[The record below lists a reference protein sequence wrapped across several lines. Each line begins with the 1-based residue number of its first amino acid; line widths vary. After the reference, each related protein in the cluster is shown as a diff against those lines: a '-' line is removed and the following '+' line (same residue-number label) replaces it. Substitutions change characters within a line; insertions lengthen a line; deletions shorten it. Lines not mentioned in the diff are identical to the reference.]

1 MGISDPRLC
10 LDCKRFLKNWVEF
23 QLVDEQGKP
32 LVNMPYRLIS
42 RGTPGYVRQG
52 TTDGFGV
59 LREEDLLPH
68 PVTLYIGAQPLAD
81 EMEQRPLR
89 EKRGEEF
96 SVVKPKAEAEGHQY
110 RYVTIGQI
118 SDGLPALEDWND
130 PNNLLPPYH
139 FPNSEP
145 KGYQVHPLNRRYVLE
160 ICPFRAWV
168 LQLHHQKEYS
178 IVNAYNQCLMS
189 VLAYAG
195 KDVDVEGSV
204 LHFFNRQMVDVSKL
218 PYRMNDVSATP
229 VVYDVP
235 FSKRYTRIEFIDSKT
250 ADNKQG
256 DTRLFYIAS
265 NSDVLVSWRGTA
277 SLENDLTDITFQPLS
292 LSCDDE
298 KALCSG
304 FIQRGKA
311 HKGFWEAFS
320 LVGKLKVPS
329 EKTKVTTVFSD
340 ILDLA
345 KKRKLFIC
353 GHSLGGAL
361 ALLHSAQLKEHNP
374 CLYSYGMPRTL
385 TRSAV
390 QELSAIIHYRHVNE
404 NDPIPLVPFEQDMDN
419 VFFNYWTPAG
429 YDWEIMKLLSPSP
442 IIQAIKQA
450 TASKEIYLH
459 HGKVVHFLKAS
470 ACPEW
475 LIAASNVSLITRLSA
490 EEILSNITK
499 LYLIPELN
507 KETEHFFSQAGE
519 QQNALFNQLS
529 PQEQDKL
536 FDENKNPELKDRISI
551 LNHFSSKYAGY
562 IDARLKELC
571 EPDKITV
578 YQDSQRQFKEKMDVY
593 KRFIPDAVYY
603 RNLCFLEMDKQLIK
617 SLTVSQQEEKGKL
630 ALQYYCDGKEL
641 SA

>member
-1 MGISDPRLC
+1 MSKLSPLDC
-10 LDCKRFLKNWVEF
+10 LDCKKILKHWVEF

-32 LVNMPYRLIS
+32 LVNMSYSLIS
-42 RGTPGYVRQG
+42 RGLPNYVRRG
-52 TTDGFGV
+52 KTDGFGV
-59 LREEDLLPH
+59 LREEDLSAH
-68 PVTLYIGAQPLAD
+68 PVKLYIHAQSLAD
-81 EMEQRPLR
+81 EMERRPLR
-89 EKRGEEF
+89 EKRGEEA
-96 SVVKPKAEAEGHQY
+96 SVVKPKAEAEGYQY
-110 RYVTIGQI
+110 QYVTIGLI
-118 SDGLPALEDWND
+118 SDGLPVIKDWYD
-130 PNNLLPPYH
+130 PKKIPPPYH
-139 FPNSEP
+139 FPNPEP
-145 KGYQVHPLNRRYVLE
+145 KGYEVHPLNQRYVLE
-160 ICPFRAWV
+160 VCPFRAWV

-178 IVNAYNQCLMS
+178 IVNAYNQSLMS

-218 PYRMNDVSATP
+218 PYRVEKMSATP

-235 FSKRYTRIEFIDSKT
+235 FSERYTRVEFIDSET
-250 ADNKQG
+250 ANKQG

-265 NSDVLVSWRGTA
+265 HSDALVSWRGTA
-277 SLENDLTDITFQPLS
+277 SLTNDLTDATFQPLS
-292 LSCDDE
+292 LSCDDD
-298 KALCSG
+298 KALCSE
-304 FIQRGKA
+304 FIHRGKV

-329 EKTKVTTVFSD
+329 DKTKEVFGD
-340 ILDLA
+340 ILNLVTR
-345 KKRKLFIC
+345 KRLFIC

-361 ALLHSAQLKEHNP
+361 ALLHSAQLKENNP

-390 QELSAIIHYRHVNE
+390 QELSSIIHYRHVNE

-429 YDWEIMKLLSPSP
+429 YEWEIMKLLSPSP

-475 LIAASNVSLITRLSA
+475 LIAASNVSLITGLSA
-490 EEILSNITK
+490 EKILSNTTK
-499 LYLIPELN
+499 LYLIPELD
-507 KETEHFFSQAGE
+507 KETERFFAQAGE

-536 FDENKNPELKDRISI
+536 FDENKNPDLKSRLGI
-551 LNHFSSKYAGY
+551 LNHSSYKYAGY
-562 IDARLKELC
+562 IDARLRELC
-571 EPDKITV
+571 EPDKTTS
-578 YQDSQRQFKEKMDVY
+578 YQDSQRRFKEKMDAE
-593 KRFIPDAVYY
+593 KKLIPDTIYY

-617 SLTVSQQEEKGKL
+617 SLAVSQQEEKWVL
-630 ALQYYCDGKEL
+630 ALQHYCDGKEL
-641 SA
+641 SV

>member
-10 LDCKRFLKNWVEF
+10 FDCKRFLKNWVEF

-42 RGTPGYVRQG
+42 RGTPGYVRRG
-52 TTDGFGV
+52 VTNGFGV
-59 LREEDLLPH
+59 LREEELLPH
-68 PVTLYIGAQPLAD
+68 PVTLYIAAQPLAD

-89 EKRGEEF
+89 EKRSEEA
-96 SVVKPKAEAEGHQY
+96 SVVKPKAEGHQY

-118 SDGLPALEDWND
+118 SDGLPVIKDWKD
-130 PNNLLPPYH
+130 SKDIPPPYH
-139 FPNSEP
+139 FPDPEP
-145 KGYQVHPLNRRYVLE
+145 KGYEVHPLNRRYVLE
-160 ICPFRAWV
+160 VCPFRAWI
-168 LQLHHQKEYS
+168 LLLHHQKEYS

-189 VLAYAG
+189 VLAYADG
-195 KDVDVEGSV
+195 DVDIEGSV

-235 FSKRYTRIEFIDSKT
+235 FSERYTRIEFIDSKT

-265 NSDVLVSWRGTA
+265 SSDVLVSWRGTA
-277 SLENDLTDITFQPLS
+277 SLANDLTDITFQPLS

-304 FIQRGKA
+304 FIHRGKV
-311 HKGFWEAFS
+311 HKGFWAAFS
-320 LVGKLKVPS
+320 LVGKLKVPD
-329 EKTKVTTVFSD
+329 EKTKEVFSD

-345 KKRKLFIC
+345 VKKRLFIC

-385 TRSAV
+385 TSSAV

-419 VFFNYWTPAG
+419 VFFNYWTLAG
-429 YDWEIMKLLSPSP
+429 YDWEIIKLLSPSP

-490 EEILSNITK
+490 EGILSNITK

-507 KETEHFFSQAGE
+507 KETEHLFVQAGE

-536 FDENKNPELKDRISI
+536 FDENKNPELKDKVSI
-551 LNHFSSKYAGY
+551 FNHFSSKYSGY

-571 EPDKITV
+571 EPDKMTT
-578 YQDSQRQFKEKMDVY
+578 YQDSQHQFKEKMDVY
-593 KRFIPDAVYY
+593 KRLIPDAVYY
-603 RNLCFLEMDKQLIK
+603 RNLCFLDMDKQLIK
-617 SLTVSQQEEKGKL
+617 SLAVSQQEEKGKL
-630 ALQYYCDGKEL
+630 ALQYYCDEKEL
-641 SA
+641 PV

>member
-1 MGISDPRLC
+1 MSKLSPLDC
-10 LDCKRFLKNWVEF
+10 LDCKNMLKNWLEF

-32 LVNMPYRLIS
+32 LVNMPYRLKI
-42 RGTPGYVRQG
+42 RGNPRLGRKGV
-52 TTDGFGV
+52 TDGNGL
-59 LREEDLLPH
+59 LREEDMPPH

-81 EMEQRPLR
+81 EMEQRSLR

-118 SDGLPALEDWND
+118 SDGLPALNDWND
-130 PNNLLPPYH
+130 PKKIPPPYH
-139 FPNSEP
+139 FPDPEP
-145 KGYQVHPLNRRYVLE
+145 KGYEVYPVNRRYVLE
-160 ICPFRAWV
+160 VCPFRAWV

-189 VLAYAG
+189 VLAYADG
-195 KDVDVEGSV
+195 DVDVEGSV

-218 PYRMNDVSATP
+218 PYQMEKASATP

-235 FSKRYTRIEFIDSKT
+235 FSERYTRVEFIDSQ
-250 ADNKQG
+250 AGDNKQS
-256 DTRLFYIAS
+256 DTKLFYVAS
-265 NSDVLVSWRGTA
+265 KKDVIVSWRGTA
-277 SLENDLTDITFQPLS
+277 SLENYLTDATFQPLA
-292 LSCDDE
+292 LSCDDD
-298 KALCSG
+298 KALCSE
-304 FIQRGKA
+304 FIHHGKV

-329 EKTKVTTVFSD
+329 DETETKTVFRN
-340 ILDLA
+340 IAGLVTN
-345 KKRKLFIC
+345 KRLFIC

-390 QELSAIIHYRHVNE
+390 EELSSIIHYRHVNE
-404 NDPIPLVPFEQDMDN
+404 DDVIPSVPFEQDMDN
-419 VFFNYWTPAG
+419 GFFNYWTLAG

-459 HGKVVHFLKAS
+459 HGKVVHFFQANS
-470 ACPEW
+470 CPEW
-475 LIAASNVSLITRLSA
+475 LISARNISLITGIA
-490 EEILSNITK
+490 EEILSNTTK

-507 KETEHFFSQAGE
+507 QETKKDFSLAGE

-529 PQEQDKL
+529 QQEKDKL
-536 FDENKNPELKDRISI
+536 FVENRSADLKGGFGFS
-551 LNHFSSKYAGY
+551 NHSSYKYAGY
-562 IDARLKELC
+562 IDQRLRELC
-571 EPDKITV
+571 EPDKITA
-578 YQDSQRQFKEKMDVY
+578 YQDSQRQFKAKMDSY
-593 KRFIPDAVYY
+593 KMLIPDNVYY
-603 RNLCFLEMDKQLIK
+603 RNLYFLDMDKQLIK
-617 SLTVSQQEEKGKL
+617 SLIVSQQEEQGTL
-630 ALQYYCDGKEL
+630 ALQHYCDKKEL
-641 SA
+641 SV